1 MEGRGGQSP
10 CLPTGRRRWGAECV
24 LSMWDGWIAIG
35 HDDGRLALWKEEKK
49 QPVGSVVAVIGSVS
63 GAGGVTRS
71 IMCCNWL

>member
-1 MEGRGGQSP
+1 
-10 CLPTGRRRWGAECV
+10 
-24 LSMWDGWIAIG
+24 MWDGWIAIG